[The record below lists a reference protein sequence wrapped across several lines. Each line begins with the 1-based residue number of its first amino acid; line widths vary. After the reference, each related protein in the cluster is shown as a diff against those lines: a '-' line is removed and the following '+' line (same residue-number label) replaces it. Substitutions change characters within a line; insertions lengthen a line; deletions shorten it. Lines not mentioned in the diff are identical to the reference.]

1 MKAFLAIIFVFVVVI
16 VLVFQTGYESHRQT
30 EKQVEAF
37 KIEPAR
43 QDVIL
48 EPVAAVAEPASQVTH
63 TEPAQEDPEPEQE
76 EPDRVHVIYI
86 EKTYVKEIYHTE
98 RVVYREPEQHN
109 YRQTSIET
117 GDCCSN
123 FTGSARTKCYRYIND
138 GYTCPQF
145 EATISYVY
153 QPNNIRR

>member
-1 MKAFLAIIFVFVVVI
+1 VKAFLAIIFVFVVVI
-16 VLVFQTGYESHRQT
+16 VLVFQTGYESHRQA
-30 EKQVEAF
+30 EKQVEAV

-48 EPVAAVAEPASQVTH
+48 EPVTAVPEPASQTTH

-76 EPDRVHVIYI
+76 EPERVHVIYI

-98 RVVYREPEQHN
+98 RVVYRDPEQDN
-109 YRQTSIET
+109 YRQTSIEAD
-117 GDCCSN
+117 DCCSN
-123 FTGSARTKCYRYIND
+123 FTGSARTKCQRYID
-138 GYTCPQF
+138 AGYTCPQF

-153 QPNNIRR
+153 QPNNIWR